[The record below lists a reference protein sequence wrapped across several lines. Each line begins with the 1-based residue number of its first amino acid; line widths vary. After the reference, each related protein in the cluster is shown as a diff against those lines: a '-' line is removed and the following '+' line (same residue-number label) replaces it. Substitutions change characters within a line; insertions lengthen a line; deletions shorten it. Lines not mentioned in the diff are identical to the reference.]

1 MAIFSAFNNL
11 TSALSSATGAFSSVS
26 SAVSKVSSGLN
37 AALSNPASS
46 FLQASGLNSIISQTQ
61 NILAGIEK
69 NPFNV
74 GTSVRMAQNALQ
86 GIQKGA
92 NPTGKKTASATVS
105 ANAASNRTDSSE
117 VNDWRVSLSVPTE
130 ISNTTIFK
138 PLSDIGNR
146 MVFPFNPTVM
156 LQHSANYTDVS
167 PVHSNYPFH
176 AYQNSKVDDITLMGE
191 FFVENASDAA
201 YWIACIHFLRTM
213 TKMFYGNGSNVGN
226 PPLVSHLNGYGKYVL
241 NDIPVVIKNFQV
253 ELGSDI
259 DYIPVKVPGDE
270 NLNYVPTQ
278 STITVTTSPNY
289 ARKTVSKFNLKSFS
303 EGNFVGA
310 NKEGFV

>member
-11 TSALSSATGAFSSVS
+11 TASLNTVTGQFSSVTSTVNRVTQGLNSALSD
-26 SAVSKVSSGLN
+26 
-37 AALSNPASS
+37 PASN
-46 FLQASGLNSIISQTQ
+46 FLQASRVSSIVTQTQ
-61 NILAGIEK
+61 NILAGIER
-69 NPFNV
+69 NPFDV
-74 GTSVRMAQNALQ
+74 GRSVRMAQNAQQGLQ
-86 GIQKGA
+86 QGA
-92 NPTGKKTASATVS
+92 NPNGRQTASATV
-105 ANAASNRTDSSE
+105 APNAASNRTDSSQ

-130 ISNTTIFK
+130 ISNTGILK
-138 PLSDIGNR
+138 PLSEIGNR

-156 LQHSANYTDVS
+156 LQHSANYTDVA

-191 FFVENASDAA
+191 FFVENAADAA
-201 YWIACIHFLRTM
+201 YWVACIHFLRSM
-213 TKMFYGNGSNVGN
+213 TKMFYGSGPNVGN
-226 PPLVSHLNGYGKYVL
+226 PPLVSRLNGYGKYVL
-241 NDIPVVIKNFQV
+241 NDIPVIIKNFQV
-253 ELGSDI
+253 ELGSDV

-289 ARKTVSKFNLKSFS
+289 ARKTVSKFNLKTFS
-303 EGNFVGA
+303 EGGFVGA